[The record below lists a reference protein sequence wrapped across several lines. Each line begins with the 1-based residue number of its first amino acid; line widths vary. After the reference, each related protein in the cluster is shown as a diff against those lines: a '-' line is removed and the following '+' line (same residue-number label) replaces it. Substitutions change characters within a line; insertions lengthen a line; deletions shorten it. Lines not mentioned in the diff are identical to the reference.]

1 MLIFLWSSGV
11 ALAGLLLVGFLR
23 RHRRH
28 ALWSRVVFYASLA
41 FFVALFG
48 TSWQVTRAASA
59 PVDPARAEAGRQ
71 LFEASGCSSCHSLG
85 QGLVFGPD
93 LQHAADKYG
102 RNVLALWMIDSNQ
115 IYRQF
120 GRRPLAA
127 GNPEMPSL
135 GVPEADAR
143 LIAEYLMQVAQQAAE

>member
-1 MLIFLWSSGV
+1 MLIFLWSSG
-11 ALAGLLLVGFLR
+11 LAIAVLLTVGVLR
-23 RHRRH
+23 RHRRVP
-28 ALWSRVVFYASLA
+28 LWRHVLFYAALA
-41 FFVALFG
+41 CLVALFG

-93 LQHAADKYG
+93 LLHAADKYG
-102 RNVLALWMIDSNQ
+102 RNVLVMWMVDSNE

-135 GVPEADAR
+135 GLPEADAR
-143 LIAEYLMQVAQQAAE
+143 LIAEYLMHVAQQAGE